1 MKRNIKKTLVLLLLV
16 GVAAGVGYKYTVAQQ
31 IQPVFITDVV
41 KRGNIESVVLTNGVL
56 YPSKL
61 VSVGAQVS
69 GLIEKIDVQVGEEI
83 KQGDLIAQI
92 DNLTQQN
99 ALKEAEASL
108 KSINAEYRAKQAQIK
123 VATSEF
129 SRKKALLVSRATSQS
144 EYDTAESLLAV
155 YQAELD
161 QLSAEKE
168 KSIISVD
175 NAKLNLGYTT
185 IASPID
191 GTVIYVSVEEGQ
203 TVNNNQGTPSIIE
216 LAQLDVMTIK
226 AQVSEAD
233 IINVRA
239 GQEVYFTILGA
250 TGKKYPGALRAIE
263 PGPTLL
269 SGDDSTLKIGDDEAI
284 YYNALFDVENP
295 ENLLRFGMTAQ
306 VSIILKSAEDALLV
320 PSQVLIAKSGSNS
333 SYQVP
338 VKNDG
343 QVEYRHVEVG
353 INNKIYAQILSGLN
367 EGEAII
373 IGQSSGDKAASA
385 NSMGSSMGSSI
396 ESSMGGLS
404 GSSVPGQ
411 GGPGSGKDTRF

>member
-1 MKRNIKKTLVLLLLV
+1 MKNSIKKTLVLLVLV
-16 GVAAGVGYKYTVAQQ
+16 GGIVAGVGYKYTMEGQVER
-31 IQPVFITDVV
+31 VFTTDVV
-41 KRGNIESVVLTNGVL
+41 KRGDIESVVLTNGVL

-69 GLIEKIDVQVGEEI
+69 GLIEKIDVQLGDEI
-83 KQGDLIAQI
+83 KQGSLIAQI

-108 KSINAEYRAKQAQIK
+108 KSIEAQYRAKQAQIK
-123 VATSEF
+123 GALSEF
-129 SRKKALLVSRATSQS
+129 NRKKKMLKDGATSQS
-144 EYDTAESLLAV
+144 DYDTAESTLAV
-155 YQAELD
+155 YRADLD

-175 NAKLNLGYTT
+175 NALLDLGYTT
-185 IASPID
+185 ISSPID

-250 TGKKYPGALRAIE
+250 TGKKFHGTLRAIE

-269 SGDDSTLKIGDDEAI
+269 NGDDSDLMIGDDEAI

-295 ENLLRFGMTAQ
+295 ENMLRIGMTAQ
-306 VSIILKSAEDALLV
+306 VSVVLQSAEDTLLV
-320 PSQVLIAKSGSNS
+320 PSQILVEKPGPTP
-333 SYQVP
+333 SYQVQ
-338 VKNDG
+338 VKRG
-343 QVEYRHVEVG
+343 ESVEYRDVKVG
-353 INNKIYAQILSGLN
+353 INNKVYAQILSGLN
-367 EGEAII
+367 EGEEVVV
-373 IGQSSGDKAASA
+373 G
-385 NSMGSSMGSSI
+385 
-396 ESSMGGLS
+396 ESS
-404 GSSVPGQ
+404 GSSVTVSGLSLGASQQGGMPGQ
-411 GGPGSGKDTRF
+411 GGPGPGMGR

>member
-1 MKRNIKKTLVLLLLV
+1 MKQKTRNILIGLLLIAV
-16 GVAAGVGYKYTVAQQ
+16 VAIGVGYKYTMAQQ
-31 IQPVFITDVV
+31 VQPAFITDAV
-41 KRGNIESVVLTNGVL
+41 KRGNIENVVLTNGVL

-69 GLIEKIDVQVGEEI
+69 GLIEKIDVQVGDAI
-83 KQGDLIAQI
+83 KKGELIAQI

-108 KSINAEYRAKQAQIK
+108 RSLNAQYTAKQAQIK
-123 VATSEF
+123 VALSEF
-129 SRKKALLVSRATSQS
+129 KRKQQLLARGATSQA

-155 YQAELD
+155 YRAELD

-191 GTVIYVSVEEGQ
+191 GTVVYVSVEEGQ
-203 TVNNNQGTPSIIE
+203 TVNTNQGTPSIIE

-233 IINVRA
+233 IINVSA

-250 TGKKYPGALRAIE
+250 TDKKYHGVLRAIE

-269 SGDDSTLKIGDDEAI
+269 SGDDSDLTIGDDEAI
-284 YYNALFDVENP
+284 YYNALFDVDNP
-295 ENLLRFGMTAQ
+295 DNLLRFGMTAQ
-306 VSIILKSAEDALLV
+306 VSIILERAEDALLV
-320 PSQVLIAKSGSNS
+320 PSQVLVAKRGGKAA
-333 SYQVP
+333 YKVL
-338 VKNDG
+338 VKNKDE
-343 QVEYRHVEVG
+343 VEYRDVTVG
-353 INNKIYAQILSGLN
+353 INNKIYAQILSGLTDAD
-367 EGEAII
+367 EIVV
-373 IGQSSGDKAASA
+373 GQASSGKGAGAART
-385 NSMGSSMGSSI
+385 
-396 ESSMGGLS
+396 GGAWWCARTKS
-404 GSSVPGQ
+404 TEFRS
-411 GGPGSGKDTRF
+411 R

>member
-1 MKRNIKKTLVLLLLV
+1 MNTKIKSPFAILLLV
-16 GVAAGVGYKYTVAQQ
+16 GVVAAGIVYKYTMTQQ
-31 IQPVFITDVV
+31 VESVFITDVV
-41 KRGNIESVVLTNGVL
+41 KRGNIENVVLTNGVL

-69 GLIEKIDVQVGEEI
+69 GLIANMNVQLGDNI

-108 KSINAEYRAKQAQIK
+108 KSINAQFRAKQAQIK
-123 VATSEF
+123 GAQSEF
-129 SRKKALLVSRATSQS
+129 TRKKNMLADEATSQA
-144 EYDTAESLLAV
+144 EYDVAESTLAV
-155 YQAELD
+155 YRADLD

-168 KSIISVD
+168 ESIISVD
-175 NAKLNLGYTT
+175 NAKLDLGYTT
-185 IASPID
+185 ITSPID

-239 GQEVYFTILGA
+239 GQEVYFTIMGS
-250 TGKKYPGALRAIE
+250 TTNKYRGALRAIE

-269 SGDDSTLKIGDDEAI
+269 SGDDSALIIGDDEAI

-295 ENLLRFGMTAQ
+295 DNMLRFGMTAQ
-306 VSIILKSAEDALLV
+306 VSIILAKAVDALLV
-320 PSQVLIAKSGSNS
+320 PSQVLVKKSGSNV
-333 SYQVP
+333 SYQVL
-338 VKNDG
+338 VKHND
-343 QVEYRHVEVG
+343 QTQYRDVEVG

-367 EGEAII
+367 EGEEIV
-373 IGQSSGDKAASA
+373 IGQSSGKKEAT
-385 NSMGSSMGSSI
+385 SSLSL
-396 ESSMGGLS
+396 GLS
-404 GSSVPGQ
+404 GGMSGGMSRP
-411 GGPGSGKDTRF
+411 GPGMRL

>member
-1 MKRNIKKTLVLLLLV
+1 MKQKTRNILIGLLLIAV
-16 GVAAGVGYKYTVAQQ
+16 VAIGVVYKYTMAQQ
-31 IQPVFITDVV
+31 VQPAFITDAV
-41 KRGNIESVVLTNGVL
+41 KRGNIENVVLTNGVL

-69 GLIEKIDVQVGEEI
+69 GLIEKIDVQVGDAI
-83 KQGDLIAQI
+83 KKGELIVQI

-108 KSINAEYRAKQAQIK
+108 RSLNAQYTAKQAQIK
-123 VATSEF
+123 VALSEF
-129 SRKKALLVSRATSQS
+129 KRKQQLLARGATSQA

-155 YQAELD
+155 YRAELD

-191 GTVIYVSVEEGQ
+191 GTVVYVSVEEGQ
-203 TVNNNQGTPSIIE
+203 TVNTNQGTPSIIE

-233 IINVRA
+233 IINVSA

-250 TGKKYPGALRAIE
+250 TDKKYHGVLRAIE

-269 SGDDSTLKIGDDEAI
+269 SGDDSDLTIGDDEAI
-284 YYNALFDVENP
+284 YYNALFDVDNP
-295 ENLLRFGMTAQ
+295 DNLLRFGMTAQ
-306 VSIILKSAEDALLV
+306 VSIILERAEDALLV
-320 PSQVLIAKSGSNS
+320 PSQVLVAKRGGKAA
-333 SYQVP
+333 YKVL
-338 VKNDG
+338 VKNKDE
-343 QVEYRHVEVG
+343 VEYRDVTVG
-353 INNKIYAQILSGLN
+353 INNKIYAQILSGLTDAD
-367 EGEAII
+367 EIVVGQASSGKGAGAARTGGLGGVL
-373 IGQSSGDKAASA
+373 GQSRP
-385 NSMGSSMGSSI
+385 N
-396 ESSMGGLS
+396 L
-404 GSSVPGQ
+404 
-411 GGPGSGKDTRF
+411 GPGRR

>member
-1 MKRNIKKTLVLLLLV
+1 MKQKTRNILIGLLLIAV
-16 GVAAGVGYKYTVAQQ
+16 VAIGVGYKYTMAQQ
-31 IQPVFITDVV
+31 VQPAFITDAV
-41 KRGNIESVVLTNGVL
+41 KRGNIENVVLTNGVL

-69 GLIEKIDVQVGEEI
+69 GLIEKIDVQVGDAI
-83 KQGDLIAQI
+83 KKGELIAQI

-108 KSINAEYRAKQAQIK
+108 RSLNAQYTAKQAQIK
-123 VATSEF
+123 VALSEF
-129 SRKKALLVSRATSQS
+129 KRKQQLLARGATSQA

-155 YQAELD
+155 YRAELD

-191 GTVIYVSVEEGQ
+191 GTVVYVSVEEGQ
-203 TVNNNQGTPSIIE
+203 TVNTNQGTPSIIE

-233 IINVRA
+233 IINVSA

-250 TGKKYPGALRAIE
+250 TDKKYHGVLRAIE

-269 SGDDSTLKIGDDEAI
+269 SGDDSDLTIGDDEAI
-284 YYNALFDVENP
+284 YYNALFDVDNP
-295 ENLLRFGMTAQ
+295 DNLLRFGMTAQ
-306 VSIILKSAEDALLV
+306 VSIILERAEDALLV
-320 PSQVLIAKSGSNS
+320 PSQVLVAKRGGKAA
-333 SYQVP
+333 YKVL
-338 VKNDG
+338 VKNKDE
-343 QVEYRHVEVG
+343 VEYRDVTVG
-353 INNKIYAQILSGLN
+353 INNKIYAQILSGLTDAD
-367 EGEAII
+367 EIVVGQASSGKGAGAARTGGLGGVL
-373 IGQSSGDKAASA
+373 GQSRP
-385 NSMGSSMGSSI
+385 N
-396 ESSMGGLS
+396 L
-404 GSSVPGQ
+404 
-411 GGPGSGKDTRF
+411 GPGRR

>member
-1 MKRNIKKTLVLLLLV
+1 MKQKTRNILIGLLLIAV
-16 GVAAGVGYKYTVAQQ
+16 VAIGVGYKYTMAQQ
-31 IQPVFITDVV
+31 VQPAFITDAV
-41 KRGNIESVVLTNGVL
+41 KRGNIENVVLTNGVL

-69 GLIEKIDVQVGEEI
+69 GLIEKIDVQVGDAI
-83 KQGDLIAQI
+83 KKGELIAQI

-108 KSINAEYRAKQAQIK
+108 RSLNAQYTAKQAQIK
-123 VATSEF
+123 VALSEF
-129 SRKKALLVSRATSQS
+129 KRKQQLLARGATSQA

-155 YQAELD
+155 YRAELD

-191 GTVIYVSVEEGQ
+191 GTVVYVSVEEGQ
-203 TVNNNQGTPSIIE
+203 TVNTNQGTPSIIE

-233 IINVRA
+233 IINVSA

-250 TGKKYPGALRAIE
+250 TDKKYHSVLRAIE

-269 SGDDSTLKIGDDEAI
+269 SGDDSDLTIGDDEAI
-284 YYNALFDVENP
+284 YYNALFDVDNP
-295 ENLLRFGMTAQ
+295 DNLLRFGMTAQ
-306 VSIILKSAEDALLV
+306 VSIILERAGDALLV
-320 PSQVLIAKSGSNS
+320 PSQVLVAKRGGKAA
-333 SYQVP
+333 YKVL
-338 VKNDG
+338 VKNKDE
-343 QVEYRHVEVG
+343 VEYRDVTVG
-353 INNKIYAQILSGLN
+353 INNKIYAQILSGLTDAD
-367 EGEAII
+367 EIVVGQASSGKGAGAARTGGLGGVL
-373 IGQSSGDKAASA
+373 GQSRP
-385 NSMGSSMGSSI
+385 N
-396 ESSMGGLS
+396 L
-404 GSSVPGQ
+404 
-411 GGPGSGKDTRF
+411 GPGRR

>member
-1 MKRNIKKTLVLLLLV
+1 MNTKIISPITILLLV
-16 GVAAGVGYKYTVAQQ
+16 GIIVLGIVYKFTMTPEVTSAF
-31 IQPVFITDVV
+31 VTDVV
-41 KRGNIESVVLTNGVL
+41 KRGDIENVVLTNGVL

-69 GLIEKIDVQVGEEI
+69 GLIASIDVQLGDEM

-108 KSINAEYRAKQAQIK
+108 KSINAQFRAKQAQIK
-123 VATSEF
+123 GAESEF
-129 SRKKALLVSRATSQS
+129 ARKKNMLADGATSQA
-144 EYDTAESLLAV
+144 EYDVAESTLAV
-155 YQAELD
+155 YRADLD

-175 NAKLNLGYTT
+175 NAKLDLGYTT
-185 IASPID
+185 ITSPID

-216 LAQLDVMTIK
+216 LAQLDIMTIK

-239 GQEVYFTILGA
+239 GQEVYFTIMGS
-250 TGKKYPGALRAIE
+250 TTKKYHGALRAIE

-269 SGDDSTLKIGDDEAI
+269 SGDDSALTIGDDEAI

-295 ENLLRFGMTAQ
+295 DNTLRFGMTAQ
-306 VSIILKSAEDALLV
+306 VSIILAKAVDALLV
-320 PSQVLIAKSGSNS
+320 PSQVLVKKRGSKA
-333 SYQVP
+333 SYQVL
-338 VKNDG
+338 VKHDDKT
-343 QVEYRHVEVG
+343 QLRDVEVG
-353 INNKIYAQILSGLN
+353 LNNKIYAQILSGLS
-367 EGEAII
+367 EGEEIV
-373 IGQSSGDKAASA
+373 IGQSSGKKETASRLSA
-385 NSMGSSMGSSI
+385 
-396 ESSMGGLS
+396 GLS
-404 GSSVPGQ
+404 GGMTERTSRS
-411 GGPGSGKDTRF
+411 GPRTRL